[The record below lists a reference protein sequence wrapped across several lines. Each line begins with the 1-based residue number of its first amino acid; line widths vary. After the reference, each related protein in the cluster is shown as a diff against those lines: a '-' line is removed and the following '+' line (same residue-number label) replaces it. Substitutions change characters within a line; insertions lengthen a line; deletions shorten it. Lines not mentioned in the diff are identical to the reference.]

1 MGIRGVW
8 SLENVEIKKPQ
19 DDWVEI
25 PNVFV
30 IGEEAMQRLGIS
42 KDI

>member
-8 SLENVEIKKPQ
+8 SLENVELKKPQ

-30 IGEEAMQRLGIS
+30 DSQVLSLIHI
-42 KDI
+42 